1 MNNCNFGLDDFNLE
15 MDLDQDDNDHIQN
28 VKISQNDQK
37 DETNNLNSSDSKQL
51 INNQNQIDQNL
62 SDNIKL
68 NENNNDNIT
77 DIHHEN

>member
-51 INNQNQIDQNL
+51 INNQNQID
-62 SDNIKL
+62 
-68 NENNNDNIT
+68 
-77 DIHHEN
+77 